1 MLNSEDRTLIENVRD
16 KKGMMTNAEKQRLYR
31 IRKRTIKALE
41 DLTFIA
47 NNFPEKQL
55 DAVFNDETILPLM
68 TAMLH
73 RKDLTK
79 KRVCSLVYQLIG
91 SVLGD
96 AEFAETVVP
105 KEAKWMIKKA
115 KKDEDPTEIVRALFF
130 AASCAE

>member
-1 MLNSEDRTLIENVRD
+1 MLNSTDRALIETVYN
-16 KKGMMTNAEKQRLYR
+16 KKGLMTNAERQRLYR
-31 IRKRTIKALE
+31 IRKRTVKALE

-47 NNFPEKQL
+47 DKFPEKQL
-55 DAVFNDETILPLM
+55 DEVFNDETILPLM

-96 AEFAETVVP
+96 AEFAERIVP
-105 KEAKWMIKKA
+105 KEAKG
-115 KKDEDPTEIVRALFF
+115 
-130 AASCAE
+130 